1 MAKRLTDDEARELA
15 LQLTTT
21 LDNKSFA
28 LVHAL
33 MFHGAK
39 GRGIPK
45 EFNSNGMIAIMD
57 VDAYCTVLARE
68 LKKIQREVSEND
80 C

>member
-1 MAKRLTDDEARELA
+1 MGKRLTDDEARQLA

-45 EFNSNGMIAIMD
+45 QFNSNGMIAIMD
-57 VDAYCTVLARE
+57 VDVYCKVLARE
-68 LKKIQREVSEND
+68 LKKFQKEVSEND
-80 C
+80 N